1 MAVEIKIEKRA
12 TNKKPRVIRS
22 EGSIPATIYGPEI
35 EPQSIQLNA
44 KEFSKVNFHDYTHLI
59 QLKGDNEEYEALIK
73 NIQRDFVTR
82 DVLNIEF
89 YKVKRGH
96 KVTMKV
102 ELKFTGISPAVKVG
116 ADMIAIHKEANIKC
130 LPKDI
135 PYFIEVDISKLADV
149 GDYLTFADLK
159 FDRETIELLEPDK
172 EIVCKAEAKRTNVV
186 ESSTPAEEAVV
197 EGEEAADGEAK
208 PDDAKAAKAAK
219 AE

>member
-12 TNKKPRVIRS
+12 TNKKPGVLRA
-22 EGSIPATIYGPEI
+22 EGNIPATLYGPEI

-59 QLKGDNEEYEALIK
+59 QLNGDGEEHEALIK

-102 ELKFTGISPAVKVG
+102 ELKFIGVSPAVKIG
-116 ADMIAIHKEANIKC
+116 ADLVVIHKEANIKC

-135 PYFIEVDISKLADV
+135 PYFLEVDISTLKEN
-149 GDYLTFADLK
+149 GEYLTFADLN
-159 FDRETIELLEPDK
+159 FDREKIELLEPGK
-172 EIVCKAEAKRTNVV
+172 EIICKAEAKRTNVV
-186 ESSTPAEEAVV
+186 ESSTAAEAVV
-197 EGEEAADGEAK
+197 EGAESDKPAD
-208 PDDAKAAKAAK
+208 AAK

>member
-12 TNKKPRVIRS
+12 TNKKPGVLRT
-22 EGSIPATIYGPEI
+22 EGTIPATLYGPEI
-35 EPQSIQLNA
+35 EPQNIQLNA
-44 KEFSKVNFHDYTHLI
+44 KDFSKVNFHDYTHLI
-59 QLKGDNEEYEALIK
+59 QLKGDGEEHEALIK

-102 ELKFTGISPAVKVG
+102 ELKFTGVSQAVKTG
-116 ADMIAIHKEANIKC
+116 SDMVAIHKEANIKC

-135 PYFIEVDISKLADV
+135 PYFIEVDISKLENN
-149 GDYLTFADLK
+149 GDFLTFADLN
-159 FDRETIELLEPDK
+159 FDREKIELLEPEK

-186 ESSTPAEEAVV
+186 ETSAP
-197 EGEEAADGEAK
+197 GEETTEGEAK
-208 PDDAKAAKAAK
+208 SEEAKSD
-219 AE
+219 